1 MGSFT
6 HIEKILVWKLLFAIM
21 GMFKERKIMF
31 ISILS
36 KSIVLIIIFEKVL

>member
-1 MGSFT
+1 
-6 HIEKILVWKLLFAIM
+6 M

-36 KSIVLIIIFEKVL
+36 KSIVLIIIFEKIF